1 MEKETKKKKESL
13 LSKIIWTVVLV
24 LAFLWAGMFFLEYLH
39 VKDGNEPRI
48 CVSREIRDRT
58 DGSVEVCN
66 GLGWKVYNY
75 DTEEIQG
82 LEFGP
87 FWTPERDS
95 LED

>member
-1 MEKETKKKKESL
+1 
-13 LSKIIWTVVLV
+13 
-24 LAFLWAGMFFLEYLH
+24 MFFIEYLH
-39 VKDGNEPRI
+39 VKKGNNPRI
-48 CVSREIRDRT
+48 CVNREIRDRI

-66 GLGWKVYNY
+66 GLGWKVNEY

-87 FWTPERDS
+87 FWIEERES